1 MRVVGIHTDDDDT
14 PSSISPGLPI
24 THIAVNTS
32 GTRLATGGDFGIT
45 IWASDKA
52 SMHHGYLFASMRIYL
67 RINVGT
73 WIEVKKLGS
82 PLRLQESTRASIEV
96 AGLHWL
102 EPKRNQ
108 LIAVYKSHGAQ

>member
-1 MRVVGIHTDDDDT
+1 MHTGDGHT
-14 PSSISPGLPI
+14 PSSISPGLSI

-52 SMHHGYLFASMRIYL
+52 SMYHSCLFASMRIYL
-67 RINVGT
+67 GINIGT

-82 PLRLQESTRASIEV
+82 PLRFQENTRASIEV